1 MLYAGFTKI
10 KALLFNFLTG
20 LFAILGT
27 LVALLVGSRV
37 EDSLCGDA
45 AIGGRGIYLYR
56 RVRLVS
62 ELNKESDLLK
72 SVVQLIAIAVGVG
85 LMLLV
90 AMLESR

>member
-1 MLYAGFTKI
+1 MLPLAAGGFI
-10 KALLFNFLTG
+10 YIAG
-20 LFAILGT
+20 SD
-27 LVALLVGSRV
+27 LVP
-37 EDSLCGDA
+37 
-45 AIGGRGIYLYR
+45 
-56 RVRLVS
+56 